1 MNGFWLFMLICSLL
15 TPLTMLF
22 IGRSFKNNPPKEIN
36 GIYGYRTKR
45 SRQSKEAWELAHI
58 YCGKIWQTAGMI
70 MLPLSAAAMLPFFGS
85 SVNTTAIAVLII
97 VTLQTLVMCLT
108 IIPVETALK
117 KKFGK

>member
-22 IGRSFKNNPPKEIN
+22 IGRSFKNNPPKEMN

-45 SRQSKEAWELAHI
+45 SRQSKEAWEFAHI
-58 YCGKIWQTAGMI
+58 YCGKLWQTAGMI

-97 VTLQTLVMCLT
+97 VTLQTLVICLT
-108 IIPVETALK
+108 IIPVENALK